1 MSGLS
6 GSPGT
11 AAVEV
16 EVAEVEVVEAPG
28 SSEIRRGCRSTS
40 PGTDWSGRKTRLG
53 RNFEESAKRKRNMKS
68 EFKGK
73 VCLSQQFEIA

>member
-1 MSGLS
+1 VSGLS

-28 SSEIRRGCRSTS
+28 SSEIQRGYKCTS
-40 PGTDWSGRKTRLG
+40 PGTDWSGRTTRLG
-53 RNFEESAKRKRNMKS
+53 RNFEESAKRKRKLYYKS
-68 EFKGK
+68 YIRQ
-73 VCLSQQFEIA
+73 L

>member
-1 MSGLS
+1 VSGLS
-6 GSPGT
+6 GIPGT

-16 EVAEVEVVEAPG
+16 EVAEVVEAPG
-28 SSEIRRGCRSTS
+28 SSEIRRGCKCTS

>member
-1 MSGLS
+1 MAGLS
-6 GSPGT
+6 GIPGT

-53 RNFEESAKRKRNMKS
+53 RNFEESAKRKK
-68 EFKGK
+68 K
-73 VCLSQQFEIA
+73 VIL